1 MMSETAA
8 PDGAEPGTDQP
19 APAPVAAAAVAP
31 VAFSVFAATLRP
43 RILPLV
49 RGGRAVV
56 RNGRPVQTV
65 RAGHPDEVW
74 LRLLRIRHGAE
85 KHAPAGWQKL
95 IDAMRA
101 EPVHAADPRRRA

>member
-19 APAPVAAAAVAP
+19 APAPVAAAAAP

-43 RILPLV
+43 RIMPLV
-49 RGGRAVV
+49 RNGRTVV